1 MAKHITLE
9 GLQAVLQLVKQD
21 VQAVDA
27 KVDGIQVPSVEGLAT
42 EDFVNQKIAT
52 VLGAGDLAEDLDSLK
67 EVIDVL
73 TKDGADIVAL
83 QEAINKKVDAED
95 GKGLISLDE
104 ITRLAGVKNYDDTDV
119 KNRLTAL
126 EGIDHSKYLTEH
138 QDITGLATKEEV
150 QAKAD
155 ATALDGKVDKAEGKS
170 LIADTEIAR
179 LAEVKNYDDTEVK
192 ALIEAKAD
200 KEHTHDASAVVFAD
214 KTTLQAKLDD
224 GSLKGAQG
232 DPGEKG
238 DAFTYADFT
247 TEQLAALKGEQ
258 GAEGVGIDTVTIE
271 YVDNVPHVKV
281 KYDDVDATVQDAGA
295 LDLTQIKEYTELK
308 ALVNK
313 IQSQVNST
321 NPWGDC
327 VWVDAEYAQPTI
339 GSFIPSPKLRA
350 ENDADEM
357 ALADRLEAGAYELY
371 VVATTDMKD
380 YDRRYDCMI
389 PMDGLREG
397 QGGQVVQKRSDDAA
411 WTRLLGQCPA
421 WVKNNVN
428 WAFND
433 TKNKEVELNCSPDTT
448 CIFVLVRRF

>member
-9 GLQAVLQLVKQD
+9 GLQAVLQLIKQD

-27 KVDGIQVPSVEGLAT
+27 KVDRIQVPSIEGLAT
-42 EDFVNQKIAT
+42 ETFVNEKIAV
-52 VLGAGDLAEDLDSLK
+52 VLGADNLAENLDSLK

-73 TKDGADIVAL
+73 TKDGADILAL
-83 QEAINKKVDAED
+83 QKAIDKKVDAED

-104 ITRLAGVKNYDDTDV
+104 ITRLANVKNYDDTDV

-155 ATALDGKVDKAEGKS
+155 ASALDNKVDKAEGKS

-179 LAEVKNYDDTEVK
+179 LAEVKNYDDTGVK
-192 ALIEAKAD
+192 ASIETKAD
-200 KEHTHDASAVVFAD
+200 KEHTHDATAVVFTD

-224 GSLKGAQG
+224 GSLKGPQG
-232 DPGEKG
+232 V
-238 DAFTYADFT
+238 
-247 TEQLAALKGEQ
+247 
-258 GAEGVGIDTVTIE
+258 EGVGIDTVTIE
-271 YVDNVPHVKV
+271 YIDNVPHVKV

-313 IQSQVNST
+313 IQTQVNST

-327 VWVDAEYAQPTI
+327 IWVDAEYAQPTI

-397 QGGQVVQKRSDDAA
+397 QGGQVVQKRGDDAA

-428 WAFND
+428 WAFHD
-433 TKNKEVELNCSPDTT
+433 GLNKEVELNCSPDTT

>member
-27 KVDGIQVPSVEGLAT
+27 KIDGIQVPSIEGLAT
-42 EDFVNQKIAT
+42 ETFVNEKIAA
-52 VLGAGDLAEDLDSLK
+52 VLGADDLAENLDSLK

-73 TKDGADIVAL
+73 TKDGADILAL
-83 QEAINKKVDAED
+83 QKAIDKKVDAED

-104 ITRLAGVKNYDDTDV
+104 ITRLANVKNYDDTDV
-119 KNRLTAL
+119 KNRLIAL

-155 ATALDGKVDKAEGKS
+155 ASALDNKVDKAEGKS

-179 LAEVKNYDDTEVK
+179 LAEVKNYDDTGVK
-192 ALIEAKAD
+192 ASIQTKAD
-200 KEHTHDASAVVFAD
+200 KEHTHDATAVVFTD

-224 GSLKGAQG
+224 GSLKGPQG
-232 DPGEKG
+232 DKG
-238 DAFTYADFT
+238 V
-247 TEQLAALKGEQ
+247 
-258 GAEGVGIDTVTIE
+258 EGVGIDTVTIE
-271 YVDNVPHVKV
+271 YVNNVPHVKV

-339 GSFIPSPKLRA
+339 GSFIPSHKLRA

-397 QGGQVVQKRSDDAA
+397 QNGQVVQKRGDDAA

>member
-27 KVDGIQVPSVEGLAT
+27 KVDGIQVPSTEGLAT
-42 EDFVNQKIAT
+42 ETFVNEKIAA
-52 VLGAGDLAEDLDSLK
+52 VLGADNLAENLDSLK

-73 TKDGADIVAL
+73 TKDGADILAL
-83 QEAINKKVDAED
+83 QKAIDKKVDAED

-104 ITRLAGVKNYDDTDV
+104 ITRLANVKNYDDTDV

-155 ATALDGKVDKAEGKS
+155 ASALDNKVDKAEGKS
-170 LIADTEIAR
+170 LIADAEIAR
-179 LAEVKNYDDTEVK
+179 LAEVKNYDDTGVK
-192 ALIEAKAD
+192 ASIETKAD
-200 KEHTHDASAVVFAD
+200 KEHTHDATAVVFTD

-224 GSLKGAQG
+224 GSLKGPQG
-232 DPGEKG
+232 V
-238 DAFTYADFT
+238 
-247 TEQLAALKGEQ
+247 
-258 GAEGVGIDTVTIE
+258 EGVGIDTVTIE
-271 YVDNVPHVKV
+271 YIDNVPHVKV

-397 QGGQVVQKRSDDAA
+397 QNGQVVQKRGDDAA

>member
-9 GLQAVLQLVKQD
+9 GLQAVLQLVKQN

-27 KVDGIQVPSVEGLAT
+27 KIDGIQVPSIEGLAT
-42 EDFVNQKIAT
+42 ETFVNEKIAA
-52 VLGAGDLAEDLDSLK
+52 VLGADNLAENLDSLK

-73 TKDGADIVAL
+73 TKDGADILAL
-83 QEAINKKVDAED
+83 QKAIDKKVDAED

-104 ITRLAGVKNYDDTDV
+104 ITRLANVKNYDDTDV

-155 ATALDGKVDKAEGKS
+155 ASALDNKVDKAEGKS

-192 ALIEAKAD
+192 ASIETKAD
-200 KEHTHDASAVVFAD
+200 KEHTHDATAVVFTD

-224 GSLKGAQG
+224 GSLKGPQG
-232 DPGEKG
+232 V
-238 DAFTYADFT
+238 
-247 TEQLAALKGEQ
+247 
-258 GAEGVGIDTVTIE
+258 EGVGIDTVTIE
-271 YVDNVPHVKV
+271 YVNNVPHVKV

-397 QGGQVVQKRSDDAA
+397 QNGQVVQKRGDDAA

>member
-1 MAKHITLE
+1 MHLLMQT
-9 GLQAVLQLVKQD
+9 
-21 VQAVDA
+21 
-27 KVDGIQVPSVEGLAT
+27 
-42 EDFVNQKIAT
+42 
-52 VLGAGDLAEDLDSLK
+52 
-67 EVIDVL
+67 
-73 TKDGADIVAL
+73 
-83 QEAINKKVDAED
+83 
-95 GKGLISLDE
+95 
-104 ITRLAGVKNYDDTDV
+104 
-119 KNRLTAL
+119 
-126 EGIDHSKYLTEH
+126 
-138 QDITGLATKEEV
+138 
-150 QAKAD
+150 
-155 ATALDGKVDKAEGKS
+155 
-170 LIADTEIAR
+170 
-179 LAEVKNYDDTEVK
+179 
-192 ALIEAKAD
+192 
-200 KEHTHDASAVVFAD
+200 
-214 KTTLQAKLDD
+214 
-224 GSLKGAQG
+224 
-232 DPGEKG
+232 
-238 DAFTYADFT
+238 
-247 TEQLAALKGEQ
+247 LKGEQ
-258 GAEGVGIDTVTIE
+258 GVEGVGIDTVTIE
-271 YVDNVPHVKV
+271 YVNNVPHVKV

-313 IQSQVNST
+313 IQTQVNST

-397 QGGQVVQKRSDDAA
+397 QNGQVVQKRGDDAA

>member
-52 VLGAGDLAEDLDSLK
+52 VLGADDLAEDLDSLK

-104 ITRLAGVKNYDDTDV
+104 ITRLADVKNYDDTDV

-411 WTRLLGQCPA
+411 WTRMLTGLSMTLRI
-421 WVKNNVN
+421 K
-428 WAFND
+428 
-433 TKNKEVELNCSPDTT
+433 K
-448 CIFVLVRRF
+448 

>member
-27 KVDGIQVPSVEGLAT
+27 KIDGIQVPSIEGLAT
-42 EDFVNQKIAT
+42 ETFVNEKIAA
-52 VLGAGDLAEDLDSLK
+52 VLGADNLAENLDSLK

-73 TKDGADIVAL
+73 TKDGADILAL
-83 QEAINKKVDAED
+83 QKAIDKKVDAED

-104 ITRLAGVKNYDDTDV
+104 ITRLANVKNYDDTDV

-126 EGIDHSKYLTEH
+126 EGIDHTKYLTEH

-155 ATALDGKVDKAEGKS
+155 ASALDNKVDKAEGKS

-192 ALIEAKAD
+192 ASIETKAD
-200 KEHTHDASAVVFAD
+200 KEHTHDATAVVFTD

-224 GSLKGAQG
+224 GSLKGPQG
-232 DPGEKG
+232 V
-238 DAFTYADFT
+238 
-247 TEQLAALKGEQ
+247 
-258 GAEGVGIDTVTIE
+258 EGVGIDTVTIE
-271 YVDNVPHVKV
+271 YVNNVPHVKV

-397 QGGQVVQKRSDDAA
+397 QNGQVVQKRGDDAA

>member
-27 KVDGIQVPSVEGLAT
+27 KVDGIQVPSIEGLAT
-42 EDFVNQKIAT
+42 ETFVNEKIAA
-52 VLGAGDLAEDLDSLK
+52 VLGADNLAENLDSLK

-73 TKDGADIVAL
+73 TKDGADILAL
-83 QEAINKKVDAED
+83 QKAIDKKVDAED

-104 ITRLAGVKNYDDTDV
+104 ITRLANVKNYDDTDV

-138 QDITGLATKEEV
+138 QDITELATKEEV

-155 ATALDGKVDKAEGKS
+155 ASALDNKVDKAEGKS

-179 LAEVKNYDDTEVK
+179 LAEVKNYDDTGVK
-192 ALIEAKAD
+192 ASIETKAD
-200 KEHTHDASAVVFAD
+200 KEHTHDATAVVFTD

-224 GSLKGAQG
+224 GSLKGPQG
-232 DPGEKG
+232 V
-238 DAFTYADFT
+238 
-247 TEQLAALKGEQ
+247 
-258 GAEGVGIDTVTIE
+258 EGVGIDTVTIE

-339 GSFIPSPKLRA
+339 GSFIPSHKLRA

-397 QGGQVVQKRSDDAA
+397 QNGQVVQKRGDDAA

>member
-27 KVDGIQVPSVEGLAT
+27 KIDGIQVPSIEGLAT
-42 EDFVNQKIAT
+42 EIFVNEKIAA
-52 VLGAGDLAEDLDSLK
+52 VLGADNLAENLDSLK

-73 TKDGADIVAL
+73 TKDGADILAL
-83 QEAINKKVDAED
+83 QKAIDK
-95 GKGLISLDE
+95 
-104 ITRLAGVKNYDDTDV
+104 
-119 KNRLTAL
+119 
-126 EGIDHSKYLTEH
+126 
-138 QDITGLATKEEV
+138 
-150 QAKAD
+150 KAD
-155 ATALDGKVDKAEGKS
+155 ASALDNKVDKAEGKS

-192 ALIEAKAD
+192 ASIETKAD
-200 KEHTHDASAVVFAD
+200 KEHTHDATAVVFTD

-224 GSLKGAQG
+224 GSLKGPQG
-232 DPGEKG
+232 DKG

-247 TEQLAALKGEQ
+247 PEQLKALKGEQ
-258 GAEGVGIDTVTIE
+258 GVEGVGIDTVTIE
-271 YVDNVPHVKV
+271 YVNNVPHVKV

-397 QGGQVVQKRSDDAA
+397 QNGQVVQKRGDDAA

>member
-9 GLQAVLQLVKQD
+9 GLQAVLQLIKQD

-27 KVDGIQVPSVEGLAT
+27 KIDGIQVPSIEGLAT
-42 EDFVNQKIAT
+42 ETFVNEKIAA
-52 VLGAGDLAEDLDSLK
+52 VLGADNLAEDLDSLK

-73 TKDGADIVAL
+73 TKDGADILAL
-83 QEAINKKVDAED
+83 QKAIDKKVDAED

-104 ITRLAGVKNYDDTDV
+104 ITRLANVKNYDDTDV

-155 ATALDGKVDKAEGKS
+155 ASALDNKVDKAEGKS

-179 LAEVKNYDDTEVK
+179 LAEVKNYDDTGVK
-192 ALIEAKAD
+192 ASIETKAD
-200 KEHTHDASAVVFAD
+200 KEHTHDATAVVFTD

-224 GSLKGAQG
+224 GSLKGPQG
-232 DPGEKG
+232 V
-238 DAFTYADFT
+238 
-247 TEQLAALKGEQ
+247 
-258 GAEGVGIDTVTIE
+258 EGVGIDTVTIE

-339 GSFIPSPKLRA
+339 GSFIPSHKLRA

-397 QGGQVVQKRSDDAA
+397 QNGQVVQKRGDDAA

>member
-27 KVDGIQVPSVEGLAT
+27 KIDGIQVPSIEGLAT
-42 EDFVNQKIAT
+42 ETFVNEKIAA
-52 VLGAGDLAEDLDSLK
+52 VLGADNLAEDLDSLK

-73 TKDGADIVAL
+73 TKDGADILAL
-83 QEAINKKVDAED
+83 QKAIDKKVDAED

-104 ITRLAGVKNYDDTDV
+104 ITRLANVKNYDDTDV

-155 ATALDGKVDKAEGKS
+155 ASALDNKVDKAEGKS
-170 LIADTEIAR
+170 LVADTEIAR
-179 LAEVKNYDDTEVK
+179 LAEVKNYDDTAVK
-192 ALIEAKAD
+192 ALIQTKAD
-200 KEHTHDASAVVFAD
+200 KEHTHDATAVIFAD

-224 GSLKGAQG
+224 GSLKGPQG
-232 DPGEKG
+232 DKG

-247 TEQLAALKGEQ
+247 PEQLKALKGEQ
-258 GAEGVGIDTVTIE
+258 GVEGVGIDTVTIE

-313 IQSQVNST
+313 IQTQVNST

-327 VWVDAEYAQPTI
+327 IWVEAEYAQPTI

-397 QGGQVVQKRSDDAA
+397 QGGQVVQKRGDDAA

-428 WAFND
+428 WAFHD
-433 TKNKEVELNCSPDTT
+433 FLNKEVELNCSPDTT